1 MGRNF
6 LSDSAGSSGV
16 GFWRGRFRCG
26 WNRQT
31 ALRYFSG
38 VVSGFTHHP
47 HGPAQECVAALSC
60 DSTRVESFTLSGLM
74 LVRCKLKENETY
86 EAF

>member
-1 MGRNF
+1 MGRN
-6 LSDSAGSSGV
+6 LLGDSAGSSGV

-47 HGPAQECVAALSC
+47 HGPAQERVSALSR
-60 DSTRVESFTLSGLM
+60 DSMRVEFFTLSGLM
-74 LVRCKLKENETY
+74 LVRSKSKENETY